1 MTVQLTT
8 HGCGKSWRQRG
19 NRTGHCARCHNTFEG
34 ERLFDAHFVRVGNGV
49 ECREPASMLFN
60 KRPLVFDGT
69 YGDGAWSRTDLTD
82 SAFEGRESSGRV
94 DGAGGTGQAVE
105 AENRDV
111 SEAVLS

>member
-8 HGCGKSWRQRG
+8 HGCGKSWKQRG

-49 ECREPASMLFN
+49 ECRDPASMLFN

-69 YGDGAWSRTDLTD
+69 FGDGSWRRSDLTD
-82 SAFEGRESSGRV
+82 VAF
-94 DGAGGTGQAVE
+94 GAGAAPGRLVAHGHHGQA
-105 AENRDV
+105 AEPQNRDV
-111 SEAVLS
+111 REAVLS